1 MNNVAEFDDD
11 GEELVAKPT
20 LHEVF
25 NPDQTIGVA
34 CDREGAV
41 VGLHIDD
48 DILDNG
54 DEWLAREIMCVAK
67 LAYEKSRVGLRV
79 ELERGGADPFVL
91 RSFGLPTD
99 ADYVVMENDA
109 FDIRRN

>member
-1 MNNVAEFDDD
+1 MNNCVEFDD
-11 GEELVAKPT
+11 GEELDAKPT
-20 LHEVF
+20 VYEVF

-54 DEWLAREIMCVAK
+54 DEWLARQIMLVAE
-67 LAYEKSRVGLRV
+67 LAREKSRVGLRA
-79 ELERGGADPFVL
+79 ELERSGSDPFVL

-99 ADYVVMENDA
+99 ADFVAMEIDA
-109 FDIRRN
+109 FGIHRN